1 MSMNAVST
9 NLNRLFVKELH
20 GQRVKAILRD
30 IRKKKVVLQC
40 PKRQDSYTVPVAE
53 FNKKYRLVNAA

>member
-1 MSMNAVST
+1 MSINAERT

-20 GQRVKAILRD
+20 GQRTEAILRD

-40 PKRQDSYTVPVAE
+40 PERQDSYTVPVAE
-53 FNKKYRLVNAA
+53 FNKKYRLA